1 MPDASPTFGRLAL
14 LCAALVFMVT
24 AASCGRSPTPDGG
37 DGSEWTSTGR
47 TNDEQRFSPLSQI
60 NAENVGRMGLVWYA
74 DLDLSRGEE
83 ATPLVIGDV
92 LYVSTAWSMVKAYD
106 AATGKPLWSF
116 DPEVPRAQLVKACC
130 DAVNRGVAAWKG
142 KIYIAT
148 LDGRLI
154 ALNAKTGKPV
164 WSVQTTDQ
172 SSPYTITGAPRVI
185 KGKVIIGN
193 GGAELGVRGYVSAYD
208 AETGRKVWRFYTV
221 PGEPGKPDGEVSDR
235 PMQMAA
241 KTWSGDAWW
250 RQKAGGGTAWDA
262 FAYDPDLDLLYIGTG
277 NGSPWSRAAR
287 SEGKG
292 DNLFLSSIVA
302 VRPDTGEYVWHY
314 QEVPGD
320 EWDYTATQHI
330 ILADLKIGGTV
341 RKVLMQAPK
350 NGFFYV
356 IDRATGKLISA
367 EKYVPANWAERIDLK
382 SGRPVENPAAR
393 YSERGEP
400 FYATPSS
407 LGGHNWP
414 PMAYNPGTGLVYIP
428 AQELSVLFVADPTF
442 RKSPIGYNTATRLGT
457 RDPKLKPPIP
467 AAKGYLLAWDPVHQ
481 REAWRAPRDTFGNGG
496 VLTTAGGL
504 VIQGTG
510 TGFLK
515 VMRASDGKEL
525 WSQWLQAGV
534 LAAPMTYSV
543 DGRQYVAV
551 LAGCGGVYGSACRMV
566 DKDGRKPNLDRLLV
580 FALDGKVK
588 LPPAPA
594 ARPMVLDPPPATASA
609 AAVERGKG
617 LYTRY
622 CAVCHGYDAV
632 SLGNQPDLRY
642 SPMLGDEAWFSV
654 LLEGAL
660 SGSGMANF
668 SDVLDRQSAS
678 DIRDYLIQKAHD
690 RKKEAPVDAPKNAD
704 HSS

>member
-1 MPDASPTFGRLAL
+1 MPDKPSPFARIL
-14 LCAALVFMVT
+14 LICAALVT
-24 AASCGRSPTPDGG
+24 GSCGLQGSSVQKG
-37 DGSEWTSTGR
+37 DGDWIRTGR
-47 TNDEQRFSPLSQI
+47 TDDEQRFSPLTQI
-60 NAENVGRMGLVWYA
+60 DASNADRLGLVWYD
-74 DLDLSRGEE
+74 DLNLSRGEE
-83 ATPLVIGDV
+83 ATPLVVDGV

-106 AATGKPLWSF
+106 AATGKPLWAF
-116 DPEVPRAQLVKACC
+116 DPEVPRRQLVKACC
-130 DAVNRGVAAWKG
+130 DAVNRGVAVWNG
-142 KIYIAT
+142 RVFVGT

-154 ALNAKTGKPV
+154 ALNGRTGKPV
-164 WSVQTTDQ
+164 WSVQTTDERA
-172 SSPYTITGAPRVI
+172 PYTITGAPRVI

-193 GGAELGVRGYVSAYD
+193 GGAELGVRGYVGAYD
-208 AETGRKVWRFYTV
+208 ANTGRRIWRFYTV
-221 PGEPGKPDGEVSDR
+221 PGEPGKPDGEVSD
-235 PMQMAA
+235 PQMAAAA

-262 FAYDPDLDLLYIGTG
+262 FAYDPELDLLYIGTG

-287 SEGKG
+287 SEGRG

-314 QEVPGD
+314 QLVPGD
-320 EWDYTATQHI
+320 EWDYTATQHM
-330 ILADLKIGGTV
+330 ILADLKIGGEV

-356 IDRATGKLISA
+356 LDRATGKLISA
-367 EKYVPANWAERIDLK
+367 EKYVPANWAEKIDL
-382 SGRPVENPAAR
+382 STGRPVENPEAR
-393 YSERGEP
+393 YSERGKP

-428 AQELSVLFVADPTF
+428 AQELSVLFVGDPAF

-457 RDPKLKPPIP
+457 RDPSLTPPIQ
-467 AAKGYLLAWDPVHQ
+467 AAKGYLLAWDPVRQ

-496 VLTTAGGL
+496 VLTTAGDL
-504 VIQGTG
+504 VVQGTG

-543 DGRQYVAV
+543 RGKQYLAV

-566 DKDGRKPNLDRLLV
+566 DKDGRRPNLDRLLV
-580 FALDGKVK
+580 FALDGKVQ
-588 LPPAPA
+588 LPAAPA
-594 ARPMVLDPPPATASA
+594 AQPMVLDPPPVTGSPA
-609 AAVERGKG
+609 AAARGRDK
-617 LYTRY
+617 YARY

-642 SPMLGDEAWFSV
+642 SPTLGSDAWFTI
-654 LLEGAL
+654 LLEGGL
-660 SGSGMANF
+660 SDTGMASF
-668 SDVLDRQSAS
+668 ADVLDRGAAE
-678 DIRDYLIQKAHD
+678 DIRQYLIRIAHD
-690 RKKEAPVDAPKNAD
+690 RKAKSESTTTKSSE